1 MTNYFFSF
9 LLQFSATMSYHL
21 FWEPCLIDLWPLNV
35 FPVRRDSFMADN
47 LIFPNRRSYSYLKEF
62 FLAFYNKIMFFFNWR
77 TLSTINVSLYSC
89 ACIYYVWPTLYRHK
103 YDIGSGNRDRLFKGV
118 ILKLCFIFFTGIKY
132 TIIAVCIY

>member
-1 MTNYFFSF
+1 MTNYFYSF
-9 LLQFSATMSYHL
+9 LFQFSATMFYHL

-35 FPVRRDSFMADN
+35 FPVRRDSFMVDN
-47 LIFPNRRSYSYLKEF
+47 LIFPRSYSNLTENF
-62 FLAFYNKIMFFFNWR
+62 FFAFYNKNMFFNWR

-118 ILKLCFIFFTGIKY
+118 ILKLCFIFFTAIKHA
-132 TIIAVCIY
+132 IIAVCKY